1 MRYTWFLA
9 LVSGSAA
16 TSDPCTFI
24 GFRVAKWFSKCVDGF
39 CTGLSIDRSTGKL
52 DRPTSSDPSL
62 VNVSCAEASAI
73 RMSIYGNMR
82 TSDEPQRKHLRI
94 DLKAKILN
102 EIGTAI
108 IPAIRDQLY
117 MDKPCSVREVMA
129 EVDEYILKLSSDE
142 DSWASVSQELIGSP
156 EMAELRN
163 VLKLL
168 VHKSL
173 TSPAH
178 YDFETGIA
186 APFYHFMYD
195 LMSVLDLDVLSFDEA
210 YAIRRSV
217 NFYKPIHRE
226 QYTGE
231 AVSTTELP
239 PPLVFAKMIDAL
251 LKEEERKDIFFW
263 LGMILKF
270 DRRSFEGSDAAT
282 QILNRKIRTVV
293 CQKLVF
299 ISRLR
304 FPGGMAL
311 FLKKAVVSAI
321 QMCPNTQLKDRL
333 IASKRIVYEGGLGY
347 LPSSIEFYDDSLPWI
362 RGLDTRIPNHTAM
375 IERAMRDFLSAHAVV
390 KQVNFC
396 NEFATISDFDSR
408 EDFEHAMRSLGRAI
422 ALSVVVGFNYKRIVS
437 LPASLTSA
445 LVSKGDRERLVNDLQ
460 LTASE
465 KENDS
470 LVDAI
475 LATRVYEP
483 IFFIRQGMENIFGP
497 AGFRIFRSDEWSIS
511 PSRSY

>member
-1 MRYTWFLA
+1 MRFTCFLA

-16 TSDPCTFI
+16 TSDSCTFV

-39 CTGLSIDRSTGKL
+39 CRGLSIDRSTGKL
-52 DRPTSSDPSL
+52 GRPTSSDPSL

-73 RMSIYGNMR
+73 GTSIYENMR
-82 TSDEPQRKHLRI
+82 TAEEPQGKRLRI
-94 DLKAKILN
+94 DLKSKILN
-102 EIGTAI
+102 EIRTAI

-117 MDKPCSVREVMA
+117 MDKPCSVGEVMGD
-129 EVDEYILKLSSDE
+129 VDQHILKLSAE
-142 DSWASVSQELIGSP
+142 EGSWASVSQELIASP

-195 LMSVLDLDVLSFDEA
+195 LMSVLDLDVLSIAEA
-210 YAIRRSV
+210 HAIRRSV
-217 NFYKPIHRE
+217 NFYKPIHRQ

-231 AVSTTELP
+231 TVLITELP
-239 PPLVFAKMIDAL
+239 PRLVIARSIDDL
-251 LKEEERKDIFFW
+251 LREERKDIFIW
-263 LGMILKF
+263 VRMILNF
-270 DRRSFEGSDAAT
+270 DRSSFEGSDAAT
-282 QILNRKIRTVV
+282 QILNLKIRTAV
-293 CQKLVF
+293 CRKLVF

-304 FPGGMAL
+304 FSGGMGLLLTKAL
-311 FLKKAVVSAI
+311 VTAI
-321 QMCPNTQLKDRL
+321 QMCPNTKLKNRL
-333 IASKRIVYEGGLGY
+333 IASKRVVYEEGMEY
-347 LPSSIEFYDDSLPWI
+347 LPLNMDFYDDSLPWL
-362 RGLDTRIPNHTAM
+362 RGLDSRIPNRMEIT
-375 IERAMRDFLSAHAVV
+375 ERALRDFLSAHAVV
-390 KQVNFC
+390 KEGN
-396 NEFATISDFDSR
+396 FATIADFDSR
-408 EDFEHAMRSLGRAI
+408 ETFERAMRSFGRAI
-422 ALSVVVGFNYKRIVS
+422 GLSVVVGLNYKQIVR

-445 LVSKGDRERLVNDLQ
+445 LVSKGDREGLVNDLQ
-460 LTASE
+460 LTAAE
-465 KENDS
+465 KGIDS

-497 AGFRIFRSDEWSIS
+497 AGYRIFSADEWDDIH
-511 PSRSY
+511 PL